1 MATLGDLKAQQQQF
15 FKQKGEQQQ
24 GQIEGQT
31 QGNVAALQRR
41 FTSMGGANTGAAI
54 AAEQEARN
62 QGLAQQRQAA
72 TDLTGQQLQAGE
84 GDIGRQFQAEQAQL
98 AREGGAGESAL
109 ARQFATQQ
117 TQLGFGEA
125 EKARQ
130 AQLGESEKA
139 RQFQGGLAQQDL
151 GFKREI
157 AGNEQSNKL
166 AEMELAKQQFQHDK
180 DVTAFNERLARIDMG
195 LPEFDINS
203 AEGKA
208 LAESQK
214 GQEIA
219 AQQELQ
225 KRTGLTAETIKRMK
239 DFDQWDYQN
248 NRPEVNRG

>member
-54 AAEQEARN
+54 AAEQEVRN
-62 QGLAQQRQAA
+62 QGLAQQRQSA

-84 GDIGRQFQAEQAQL
+84 GDIGRQFAA
-98 AREGGAGESAL
+98 
-109 ARQFATQQ
+109 QQ

-180 DVTAFNERLARIDMG
+180 DVTAFNERLARIDAG

-208 LAESQK
+208 LAESQR

-248 NRPEVNRG
+248 NRPEVYRG

>member
-84 GDIGRQFQAEQAQL
+84 GDIGRQFAA
-98 AREGGAGESAL
+98 
-109 ARQFATQQ
+109 QQ

-180 DVTAFNERLARIDMG
+180 DVTAFNERLARIDAG

-208 LAESQK
+208 LAESQR

-225 KRTGLTAETIKRMK
+225 KRTGLTSDEIKRMK
-239 DFDQWDYQN
+239 DFGQWDYQN